1 MTPKIANKTRKT
13 TTTKLTKVAAPAA
26 AADGKDT
33 VFAAGQ
39 KWQLDL
45 GHAEIVH
52 VGKFLI
58 DYRFYKVATQ
68 KHVPVETKTLVD
80 FAATLKKKKAKLVS

>member
-1 MTPKIANKTRKT
+1 MTQKIANKSRKT
-13 TTTKLTKVAAPAA
+13 TVIKHSKAA
-26 AADGKDT
+26 ATVTPGKEPM
-33 VFAAGQ
+33 FIPGQ
-39 KWQLDL
+39 KWELDL

-80 FAATLKKKKAKLVS
+80 FAATLKKKKARLVS

>member
-1 MTPKIANKTRKT
+1 MTHKIAKNRKP
-13 TTTKLTKVAAPAA
+13 TTKTEKITSTPASAGVA
-26 AADGKDT
+26 KDH
-33 VFAAGQ
+33 VFAPGQ